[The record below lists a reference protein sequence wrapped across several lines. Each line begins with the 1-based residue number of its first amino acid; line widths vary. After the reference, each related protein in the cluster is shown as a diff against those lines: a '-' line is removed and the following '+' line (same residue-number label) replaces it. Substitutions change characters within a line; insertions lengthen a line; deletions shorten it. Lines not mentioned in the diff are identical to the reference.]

1 MSFLALSRAVDDK
14 PALAAPPDRPCL
26 AALPTLMTE
35 LLRSLSMGSLQP
47 TLCDDC
53 PHKMVDF
60 SCMTQVVKWWVPEVG
75 RILKTETVV

>member
-1 MSFLALSRAVDDK
+1 
-14 PALAAPPDRPCL
+14 
-26 AALPTLMTE
+26 MTE

-60 SCMTQVVKWWVPEVG
+60 SCMTQVVKWWVQEVG
-75 RILKTETVV
+75 GVLMTITVV